1 MGISTSTGT
10 LIAGQSRTFNLS
22 PASAVTLTLSPNVR
36 VTITETP
43 ATVAATGLGGNASRV
58 HEPRLPGTFTY
69 GPYPMG
75 GTVVVDV
82 ESNSGSSVGWV
93 RSDSIIAESADG
105 SQSVVDGAGIVPR
118 LTTSRF
124 PSQSQIGN
132 QIIDWASAVTN
143 SGLGTTGT
151 TTSFLRG
158 SSQGYSITVTGAG
171 GRIRV
176 ATPALAGTAVKQIG
190 LFLYNPQST
199 TRALTVYLTK
209 TAGTYT
215 AFSSAGIAV
224 RPGAGYYTLN
234 RGAFDL
240 GASGGGFAWATDTLA
255 EMQLTLTN
263 NGAGDTLAFAT
274 GESLMFGGIFIN
286 PKVDTK
292 AKFLLWSDDGKNSN
306 IVPAATSIAGGDGV
320 SRRHSLASFISSYG
334 FTYSACII
342 GSQLDQTNYLT
353 TAQMLTL
360 QSMGVMIA
368 NHCRHFGTSSEV
380 SGSTTGDG
388 LRVLGPYGY
397 GLSPAGEKVLSYGTV
412 KNDNSLIVSE
422 IQDQITFLEA
432 LGVTTAGHFVLP
444 EGGFDQYVC
453 SALDSIDKVKTV
465 RGIGTQRITN
475 GWSQFGFKNNAANGQ
490 NWRGKKYFL
499 GGGVQLDVAATA
511 ATATIQAYVD
521 DVITAGGIGQAFL
534 HDFNHTDLGGGL
546 YSDTATKDLCDYL
559 VTKAST
565 IDVVTP
571 ETIWQT
577 MPYMQVD

>member
-1 MGISTSTGT
+1 MTFPRSSGLTNNAAINPDGGI
-10 LIAGQSRTFNLS
+10 
-22 PASAVTLTLSPNVR
+22 
-36 VTITETP
+36 TITP
-43 ATVAATGLGGNASRV
+43 QGGMLVGGRSVAMFSDDKSSLMDDAGNA
-58 HEPRLPGTFTY
+58 PRL
-69 GPYPMG
+69 
-75 GTVVVDV
+75 
-82 ESNSGSSVGWV
+82 S
-93 RSDSIIAESADG
+93 
-105 SQSVVDGAGIVPR
+105 
-118 LTTSRF
+118 TSRF

-132 QIIDWASAVTN
+132 QIIDWGSAVTN
-143 SGLGTTGT
+143 SGLGTVGT
-151 TTSFLRG
+151 TSSFLRG
-158 SSQGYSITVTGAG
+158 ASLGYSVTVTGAG

-176 ATPALAGTAVKQIG
+176 ATPALVGTAIKQFG
-190 LFLYNPQST
+190 LFLYNPGST

-209 TAGTYT
+209 TAGSYS
-215 AFSSAGIAV
+215 AFSSAAIAV
-224 RPGAGYYTLN
+224 RPGAGYYSLN

-274 GESLMFGGIFIN
+274 GESLIFGGIFIN

-320 SRRHSLASFISSYG
+320 SRKHSIASFISSYG

-368 NHCRHFGTSSEV
+368 NHCRHFGSSTEIAN
-380 SGSTTGDG
+380 STIGDG

-475 GWSQFGFKNNAANGQ
+475 GWSQYGFKNSATFGQ
-490 NWRGKKYFL
+490 NWRAKKYFL
-499 GGGVQLDVAATA
+499 GGGVQMDVD
-511 ATATIQAYVD
+511 ATATQAIIEAYVD
-521 DVITAGGIGQAFL
+521 DVITAGGIGQSFI
-534 HDFNHTDLGGGL
+534 HDFNHTDLGSGR
-546 YSDTATKDLCDYL
+546 YSDTAQKYLCDYL
-559 VTKAST
+559 VTKASQ

-571 ETIWQT
+571 ETLWNT
-577 MPYMQVD
+577 LPYAQID